1 MTSKGKQELDEYI
14 FTRPEMA
21 RLLNISTNALRCR
34 MRKGKCD
41 LEYRFDGK
49 NFLFKRPRD
58 IKVHGPP
65 LDHPKNSHDNALREY
80 DRGVQKRYNRG
91 STHRGQGNYPNEV
104 FRLQNEMKIL
114 NSINGR
120 FKSEEHRKRFE
131 KLNDNALEKI
141 DNDVRKENER
151 KASNTYHGRPK
162 YGGMVYGQY
171 DSLNYKQWDRPYDL
185 DGTRPP
191 SSSFNITSKAFCGY
205 GNSEQMPEEK
215 EEVAYI
221 WNEPKIK
228 DPGADYK
235 PGRFKHLDEAI
246 RNTRKK

>member
-1 MTSKGKQELDEYI
+1 MTSKGKQDLDEYI

-21 RLLNISTNALRCR
+21 KLLGISTNALRCR

-41 LEYRFDGK
+41 LEYRFDGNQFK
-49 NFLFKRPRD
+49 FKRLPRD
-58 IKVHGPP
+58 RVNTMMA
-65 LDHPKNSHDNALREY
+65 DHPQTPHEKTLMDYNRK
-80 DRGVQKRYNRG
+80 VQKRYNRG
-91 STHRGQGNYPNEV
+91 NTHKGKGNYPNEV

-191 SSSFNITSKAFCGY
+191 SSSFNITGKAFCGY

-215 EEVAYI
+215 
-221 WNEPKIK
+221 
-228 DPGADYK
+228 
-235 PGRFKHLDEAI
+235 
-246 RNTRKK
+246 RKSLTLGMSLK

>member
-1 MTSKGKQELDEYI
+1 MDNKTKSRGQQDLDEYI

-21 RLLNISTNALRCR
+21 KLLGISTNALRCR

-41 LEYRFDGK
+41 LEYRFDGNQFK
-49 NFLFKRPRD
+49 FKRPDRD
-58 IKVHGPP
+58 RLTTMMTDPP
-65 LDHPKNSHDNALREY
+65 KTTHEKTLRDY
-80 DRGVQKRYNRG
+80 DRKVQKRYNRG
-91 STHRGQGNYPNEV
+91 NTHKGKGNYPNEV

-141 DNDVRKENER
+141 DKDIQKER
-151 KASNTYHGRPK
+151 DAKAMGGFHGRPK
-162 YGGMVYGQY
+162 YGGMIYG
-171 DSLNYKQWDRPYDL
+171 SSKQWDRPYDV
-185 DGTRPP
+185 DRRPRPNGSFHITGKPYYEIGT
-191 SSSFNITSKAFCGY
+191 K
-205 GNSEQMPEEK
+205 EEEK
-215 EEVAYI
+215 EAITYT
-221 WNEPKIK
+221 WDEPRSK

-246 RNTRKK
+246 RNNKKG